1 MLPQLGEQRSIA
13 HLDRQYAVLQADRL
27 QLRKRGRVEHLC
39 ECIGDLLETFEPAEG
54 LAAEQRFDLV
64 PESARCAVAVARTR
78 SDSAVAFGVGA
89 GHGFIEVVSK
99 RVQAPVAFLG
109 EHPIDTPMASP
120 GTRDATAL
128 WRVGA
133 FSHQRVP
140 ATADYLWDNRERR
153 PARLCVFQYTVEGVV
168 RYRDRDGEREVPPG
182 HAMLFTF
189 GEPSRYWL
197 PSGPR
202 AAYVCDWINLQGAGL
217 PEHWAHLRRR
227 YGSVFPVSADVVAE
241 LHRLMAAADPHAG
254 PEAVPLAA
262 AVHRFVMHLFAALT
276 RDLAARQTPVER
288 AIEALLT
295 GPLHP
300 GSLTALARRSG
311 CSREHL
317 CRAFAKRTGRA
328 PGDWQAEQRVQAAV
342 HLLRST
348 TLSFAEVAAQAGF
361 SSVQTL
367 ARQVR
372 RFTGRAP
379 SGLRAG

>member
-1 MLPQLGEQRSIA
+1 MLAIEQGRPGMQA
-13 HLDRQYAVLQADRL
+13 RVALAGDR
-27 QLRKRGRVEHLC
+27 
-39 ECIGDLLETFEPAEG
+39 
-54 LAAEQRFDLV
+54 
-64 PESARCAVAVARTR
+64 
-78 SDSAVAFGVGA
+78 
-89 GHGFIEVVSK
+89 
-99 RVQAPVAFLG
+99 
-109 EHPIDTPMASP
+109 PIDRSMASP
-120 GTRDATAL
+120 GTRDVTAL

-197 PSGPR
+197 PAGPR
-202 AAYVCDWINLQGAGL
+202 APYVCDWINLQGAGL

-227 YGSVFPVSADVVAE
+227 YGSVIPVGTDVVAE
-241 LHRLMAAADPHAG
+241 LHRLMSAADPAIGHDVVHIAT
-254 PEAVPLAA
+254 
-262 AVHRFVMHLFAALT
+262 AVHRFVMHLVAALT

-288 AIEALLT
+288 AIEALLS

-317 CRAFAKRTGRA
+317 CRAFARRTGRA
-328 PGDWQAEQRVQAAV
+328 PGEWQAEQRVQAAV

-348 TLSFAEVAAQAGF
+348 TLSFAEVAAQSGF

-367 ARQVR
+367 SRQVR
-372 RFTGRAP
+372 RLTGRAP
-379 SGLRAG
+379 SALRAG